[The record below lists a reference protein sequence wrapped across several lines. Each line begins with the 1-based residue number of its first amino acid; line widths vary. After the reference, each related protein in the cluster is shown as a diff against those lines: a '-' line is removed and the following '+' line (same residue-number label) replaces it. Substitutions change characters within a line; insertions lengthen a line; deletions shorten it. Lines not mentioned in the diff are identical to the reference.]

1 MGRSLVKLIAS
12 MALIMPKPARRGATL
27 PRSMWRWI
35 AMPRPSRFVG
45 VAARE
50 KELCPERRRME
61 GYRESSRPPEG
72 EADPVHPMPE

>member
-12 MALIMPKPARRGATL
+12 MALIMPKPARRGTAL

-45 VAARE
+45 ALVARE
-50 KELCPERRRME
+50 KSFARSDGGWR
-61 GYRESSRPPEG
+61 G
-72 EADPVHPMPE
+72 